1 MTGQPAEQAPAGAIH
16 DIGYR
21 HYDGPRLGASYVRR
35 SLFVDTARGAFGLGR
50 SGRAKV
56 VPFLLLTV
64 IAGPAVV
71 MGIVTGY
78 FGLPSLPLDYT
89 EYVFALQVAVV
100 IFLGSQAPVAVSR
113 DLRFRV
119 VPLYFS
125 RPISR
130 SQYVQAKYAGLAA
143 ALFALM
149 ALPLTLLLAGALL
162 AELPLGDQLGS
173 YVRGLAGAAVLA
185 LVLAGVGLVIAAL
198 TPRRGL
204 GVAAVV
210 GVLLV
215 SAGVQGI
222 VRGLAE
228 EFGNDDLAGYAGLL
242 NPFTL
247 VDGVVAGPLGGE
259 SSLGAAPDTPLMGAV
274 FAMTA
279 TGLVMAC
286 YGVLLLRFR
295 KAMG

>member
-1 MTGQPAEQAPAGAIH
+1 MSDQVPAGAIH

-21 HYDGPRLGASYVRR
+21 HYDGPRLGAAYVRR

-50 SGRAKV
+50 SGRSKI
-56 VPFLLLTV
+56 VPFVLLAV
-64 IAGPAVV
+64 MCVPAVV

-78 FGLPSLPLDYT
+78 FNLPSLPLGYT
-89 EYVFALQVAVV
+89 EYAFALQVAVV

-113 DLRFRV
+113 DLRFRIA
-119 VPLYFS
+119 PLYFS

-130 SQYVQAKYAGLAA
+130 VQYVQAKYAGLTA
-143 ALFALM
+143 ALFVLL
-149 ALPLTLLLAGALL
+149 ALPVVLLFVGAML
-162 AELPLGDQLGS
+162 AELPLDDQLGGLA
-173 YVRGLAGAAVLA
+173 RGLAGSAVLA
-185 LVLAGVGLVIAAL
+185 LVLAGIGLVIAAL

-228 EFGNDDLAGYAGLL
+228 EFGSDTLAGYAGLL

-247 VDGVVAGPLGGE
+247 VDGVVSGPFGGE
-259 SSLGAAPDTPLMGAV
+259 SVMGTPPDGPLMGSV
-274 FAMTA
+274 FAMVA
-279 TGLVMAC
+279 AAVVMAA
-286 YGVLLLRFR
+286 YGILLLRFR
-295 KAMG
+295 RSL

>member
-1 MTGQPAEQAPAGAIH
+1 MTEIH

-50 SGRAKV
+50 SGRSKI
-56 VPFLLLTV
+56 VPFVLLAV
-64 IAGPAVV
+64 MAGPAVV

-78 FGLPSLPLDYT
+78 FKLPTLPLGYT

-119 VPLYFS
+119 APLYFS

-130 SQYVQAKYAGLAA
+130 AQYVQAKYAGLAT
-143 ALFALM
+143 ALFVLTAT
-149 ALPLTLLLAGALL
+149 PLVLLLAGALL
-162 AELPLGDQLGS
+162 AELPLDDQLGEFA
-173 YVRGLAGAAVLA
+173 RGLAGAAVLS
-185 LVLAGVGLVIAAL
+185 LVLAGIGLVIAAL

-222 VRGLAE
+222 VRGIAE
-228 EFGNDDLAGYAGLL
+228 EFGSRTLAGYAGLL

-247 VDGVVAGPLGGE
+247 VDGVVAGPLGGD
-259 SSLGAAPDTPLMGAV
+259 SVMGTPPDGPVMGAV
-274 FAMTA
+274 FAMVA
-279 TGLVMAC
+279 AGLVMAC
-286 YGVLLLRFR
+286 FGILLLRFR
-295 KAMG
+295 RALS

>member
-1 MTGQPAEQAPAGAIH
+1 MSAGTPSGAIH

-50 SGRAKV
+50 SGRSKI
-56 VPFLLLTV
+56 VPFVLLAV
-64 IAGPAVV
+64 MAGPAVV

-78 FGLPSLPLDYT
+78 FNLPTLPLDYT
-89 EYVFALQVAVV
+89 EYAFALQVAVV

-113 DLRFRV
+113 DLRFRIA
-119 VPLYFS
+119 PLYFS

-130 SQYVQAKYAGLAA
+130 AQYIQAKYAGLAT
-143 ALFALM
+143 ALFVLL
-149 ALPLTLLLAGALL
+149 ALPVLLLFVGALL
-162 AELPLGDQLGS
+162 AELPVEDQLGG
-173 YVRGLAGAAVLA
+173 VARGLAASAVLA
-185 LVLAGVGLVIAAL
+185 LVLAGIGLVIAAL

-215 SAGVQGI
+215 SGGVQGI
-222 VRGLAE
+222 VRSLAE
-228 EFGNDDLAGYAGLL
+228 EFGSDVLAGYAGLL

-247 VDGVVAGPLGGE
+247 GDGVVSGPFGGD
-259 SSLGAAPDTPLMGAV
+259 SVMGTPPDGPVMGAV
-274 FAMTA
+274 FAMA
-279 TGLVMAC
+279 AAAVVMAC
-286 YGVLLLRFR
+286 YGILLLRFR
-295 KAMG
+295 RSL